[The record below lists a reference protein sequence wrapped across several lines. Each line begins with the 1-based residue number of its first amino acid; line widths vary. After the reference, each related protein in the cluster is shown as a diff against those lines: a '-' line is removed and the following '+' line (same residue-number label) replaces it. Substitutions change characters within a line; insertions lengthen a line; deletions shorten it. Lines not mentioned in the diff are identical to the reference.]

1 MTMASF
7 DLRVT
12 LFRRAAPWLLVG
24 GFALGCGSSSKT
36 SFGNDANLPDV
47 SGAAGANVDA
57 RGETGE
63 AGAAGTGAPDASDAS
78 NDDVP
83 MNVDAAAQDTTLA
96 PVDAIDATIDTPG
109 AEDATAS
116 DASGAAGAPAPQACV
131 LGTAAIGS
139 CVIE

>member
-1 MTMASF
+1 MASF

-12 LFRRAAPWLLVG
+12 LFRRAAPWLLAG
-24 GFALGCGSSSKT
+24 GFALGCGSSSKI

-63 AGAAGTGAPDASDAS
+63 AGAAGTGAPDASV
-78 NDDVP
+78 DVP
-83 MNVDAAAQDTTLA
+83 VNVDATAQDSTIA
-96 PVDAIDATIDTPG
+96 PVDAVDAPIDTPG
-109 AEDATAS
+109 AEDAPAP
-116 DASGAAGAPAPQACV
+116 DASGAAGAPAPPACV
-131 LGTAAIGS
+131 LGTAAIGN